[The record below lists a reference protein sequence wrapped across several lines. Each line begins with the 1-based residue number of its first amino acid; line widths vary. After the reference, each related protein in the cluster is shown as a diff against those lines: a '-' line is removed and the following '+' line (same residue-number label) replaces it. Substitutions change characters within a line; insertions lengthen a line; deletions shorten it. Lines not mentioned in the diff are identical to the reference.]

1 MMKQELH
8 EIYEKYSSD
17 LYAFILRMCRSE
29 QLAKDIL
36 QDTMLKRR
44 QLQGGLLR
52 KDVAVHYRKESLV

>member
-1 MMKQELH
+1 MKQELH

-36 QDTMLKRR
+36 QDTMLKAMTSAGSFKGNCSVKTW
-44 QLQGGLLR
+44 L
-52 KDVAVHYRKESLV
+52 YTI